1 MAVMTISF
9 LFVVYL
15 CAKWTLEY
23 HAVRD
28 GVPPLS
34 PAPSREGE
42 AMPDDMWALMWA
54 DL

>member
-1 MAVMTISF
+1 MALMTISF

-23 HAVRD
+23 HSVRD